1 MYKLVNLPIM
11 QLLYILFTKIRNIDN
26 TVSKNSGLENY
37 LEYNETISAWTHIKS
52 QNTTDFKF

>member
-37 LEYNETISAWTHIKS
+37 LEHNETISAWTHIKN

>member
-37 LEYNETISAWTHIKS
+37 LEHNETISAWTHIKMGI
-52 QNTTDFKF
+52 KWY